1 MKTFNFNILFYLIQ
15 EEQLFFS
22 QQQIEKHTDMHTL
35 IVHYI
40 ISLSNNNSVWFCVG
54 KKTQLFNY

>member
-54 KKTQLFNY
+54 KKTTTI